1 MSLSPDEIQKAKD
14 EATEPAKEVLLH
26 LYQALLAV
34 PPFTLADGTK
44 AALEAYYAPEVNDAG
59 DLKCGVDVVLDNG
72 NHLEF
77 TINNSGWGK
86 AFVAAVKPRSPTRG
100 RGR

>member
-14 EATEPAKEVLLH
+14 EAIEPAKEVLSH
-26 LYQALLAV
+26 LYKALLAV

-44 AALEAYYAPEVNDAG
+44 AEVEAYYAPEVNDAG
-59 DLKCGVDVVLDNG
+59 ELKCGVDVVLDNG

-77 TINNSGWGK
+77 TFNNSGWGK
-86 AFVAAVKPRSPTRG
+86 SFAAALKPRPQDRG
-100 RGR
+100 PRR